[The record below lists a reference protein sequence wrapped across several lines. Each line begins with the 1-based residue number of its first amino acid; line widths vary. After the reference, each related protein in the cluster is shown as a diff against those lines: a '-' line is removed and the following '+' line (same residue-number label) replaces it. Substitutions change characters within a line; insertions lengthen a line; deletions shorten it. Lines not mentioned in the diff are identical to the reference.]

1 VRHAGASESVT
12 DLAIEQGFVDRTVG
26 GLPTRSPLHSL
37 IIEHILVVLQK
48 RLDGDS
54 LLLNVAELALDIHGS
69 HDCWREH
76 DGDVERGHL
85 RFVSRGEV

>member
-1 VRHAGASESVT
+1 M
-12 DLAIEQGFVDRTVG
+12 
-26 GLPTRSPLHSL
+26 PTRIQDRSL
-37 IIEHILVVLQK
+37 IVENILVVLQES
-48 RLDGDS
+48 LNGDS
-54 LLLNVAELALDIHGS
+54 LLLYVAELALDIHGS